1 MAYNKPI
8 QDEQPKRRN
17 SAGLAAIVQAEKMIQ
32 IALLLPSSAFVG
44 WLIGTWLDL
53 KLHTTWIAAAGVMFG
68 GIAGLVYVIRMALAA
83 GDGKSGPKNGKR

>member
-1 MAYNKPI
+1 MAWNKPI
-8 QDEQPKRRN
+8 PNEGEKRR

-44 WLIGTWLDL
+44 WLIGAWLDS
-53 KLHTTWIAAAGVMFG
+53 KLHTTWIAAVGVLFG

-83 GDGKSGPKNGKR
+83 GDGKPGKKS